1 MNVLSLC
8 DGMSCGR
15 IALEEAGIKVDSY
28 YAAEIK
34 TAAKKV
40 TMDNYPD
47 TIQIGDVNNISYE
60 NGVLKTEKGEYKV
73 NFDLV
78 IFGSP
83 CFVGDT
89 LVLTLEGYKRLDE
102 IKIGDYVLAHDNKFH
117 RVINH
122 METGIKEIWEV
133 KCRGAETLRTTDNHK
148 FYVRKKINKSANIAP
163 ENYGA
168 PEWVEVKNLVEN
180 YNEYRVGYAVNQN
193 FTIPEWNGVDLPI
206 GLGFTHKN
214 DLDMSDP
221 NFWYLVGRYIGDGWI
236 KKNYKKGPR
245 RNKYQGV
252 IICCGKHE
260 LESFKSKIPEKYH
273 YTITE
278 ERTVYRIN
286 FTSAEMAYF
295 LEQFGM
301 GAKNKY
307 IPGFVMDLPIELLK
321 SFLNG
326 YLDSDGSFNGK
337 EYSCNSVSRELIYGI
352 EQCVAKVYHTPCT
365 INKVKVTPTKEIE
378 GRIVTQSSYW
388 SLKFKTNYDT
398 IKGSF
403 YKDGCIWNPIRSI
416 VNTEDYET
424 VYDITVEDAHS
435 FTANGVIVHN
445 CQSFSAAMKADMRV
459 GLEDKV
465 RSGLFFE
472 CHRILKEVNPKY
484 FLLENVG
491 SMRKSDV
498 EILTKFM
505 GVEPVRIDAKDFGPA
520 IRNRYYWTNIPV
532 DKWEAHGTELQDT
545 LDNGWT
551 NRDRARC
558 LLVSDSRP
566 LTTPCKMFHRYHSSG
581 FTTLIFKSEKHYKD
595 CVAEY
600 KRLKGSKDKLTAKD
614 LDGYTGN
621 VFDGVRYMNQNELE
635 KCHGIPSGYTKCL
648 TRNQAADVIGD
659 GWSVPVIVHI
669 FGGLK

>member
-1 MNVLSLC
+1 MQGGLKVNVLSLC

-15 IALEEAGIKVDSY
+15 IALEEAGIKVDNY

-34 TAAKKV
+34 TVAKKV

-47 TIQIGDVNNISYE
+47 TIQIGDVNDISYE

-83 CFVGDT
+83 
-89 LVLTLEGYKRLDE
+89 
-102 IKIGDYVLAHDNKFH
+102 
-117 RVINH
+117 
-122 METGIKEIWEV
+122 
-133 KCRGAETLRTTDNHK
+133 
-148 FYVRKKINKSANIAP
+148 
-163 ENYGA
+163 
-168 PEWVEVKNLVEN
+168 
-180 YNEYRVGYAVNQN
+180 
-193 FTIPEWNGVDLPI
+193 
-206 GLGFTHKN
+206 
-214 DLDMSDP
+214 
-221 NFWYLVGRYIGDGWI
+221 
-236 KKNYKKGPR
+236 
-245 RNKYQGV
+245 
-252 IICCGKHE
+252 
-260 LESFKSKIPEKYH
+260 
-273 YTITE
+273 
-278 ERTVYRIN
+278 
-286 FTSAEMAYF
+286 
-295 LEQFGM
+295 
-301 GAKNKY
+301 
-307 IPGFVMDLPIELLK
+307 
-321 SFLNG
+321 
-326 YLDSDGSFNGK
+326 
-337 EYSCNSVSRELIYGI
+337 
-352 EQCVAKVYHTPCT
+352 
-365 INKVKVTPTKEIE
+365 
-378 GRIVTQSSYW
+378 
-388 SLKFKTNYDT
+388 
-398 IKGSF
+398 
-403 YKDGCIWNPIRSI
+403 
-416 VNTEDYET
+416 
-424 VYDITVEDAHS
+424 
-435 FTANGVIVHN
+435 

-566 LTTPCKMFHRYHSSG
+566 LTTPCKMFHRYYSSG

-595 CVAEY
+595 CIAEY